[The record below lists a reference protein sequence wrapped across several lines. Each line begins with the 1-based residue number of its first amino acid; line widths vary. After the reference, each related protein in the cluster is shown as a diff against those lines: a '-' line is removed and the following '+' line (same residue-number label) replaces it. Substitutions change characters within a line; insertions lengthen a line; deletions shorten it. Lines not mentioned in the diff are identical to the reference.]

1 MELVDLL
8 TTIIAVAT
16 VVAIALG
23 AVAFLTRR
31 LTHARRSAPE
41 EDPGNGH
48 WYFVRYVPDGRPGE
62 DT

>member
-31 LTHARRSAPE
+31 LTRARRSASE
-41 EDPGNGH
+41 GDSGNGH